1 MDAHQE
7 ASTTLKILI
16 MIFVLLMVGV
26 LGYMVLNSDILE
38 ADAMTDEN
46 SVLLRIH
53 PSTETSQCD
62 KLNTTNNNCN

>member
-26 LGYMVLNSDILE
+26 LGYIVLNSDILE
-38 ADAMTDEN
+38 ADAMMDES
-46 SVLLRIH
+46 SVLQRVRS
-53 PSTETSQCD
+53 STDTSQCD